1 MVHIGNAPPRLEEI
15 LPLLEAGDIVSHA
28 LHGKPGGIYRDG
40 RLLPEARAA
49 LDRGVLFDV
58 GHGQASFS
66 FATARRFLADGF
78 LPYTISSDLWKG
90 NETGPVFSLL
100 HTMTKLLHLGMPL
113 HEVIAATTS
122 RAAAALRR
130 EAELGSL
137 AVGRVADI
145 SLIRITEGEFP
156 LTDSEGAVEMAR
168 YNLELAGTI
177 RAGQVMA
184 GEG

>member
-1 MVHIGNAPPRLEEI
+1 M
-15 LPLLEAGDIVSHA
+15 
-28 LHGKPGGIYRDG
+28 
-40 RLLPEARAA
+40 
-49 LDRGVLFDV
+49 
-58 GHGQASFS
+58 
-66 FATARRFLADGF
+66 
-78 LPYTISSDLWKG
+78 
-90 NETGPVFSLL
+90 
-100 HTMTKLLHLGMPL
+100 
-113 HEVIAATTS
+113 S

-177 RAGQVMA
+177 RAGQVGAGTAAAAEADAEAGVFLVHDIAHLHVRGHAGNHEQHGALALLHDALAHLGQVMA

>member
-1 MVHIGNAPPRLEEI
+1 MTALRQGARVLWPRTRHRYRLE
-15 LPLLEAGDIVSHA
+15 A
-28 LHGKPGGIYRDG
+28 
-40 RLLPEARAA
+40 
-49 LDRGVLFDV
+49 
-58 GHGQASFS
+58 
-66 FATARRFLADGF
+66 
-78 LPYTISSDLWKG
+78 
-90 NETGPVFSLL
+90 N
-100 HTMTKLLHLGMPL
+100 M
-113 HEVIAATTS
+113 S